1 VRLDRLLGQV
11 DVLETR
17 GDPAGVDVRA
27 IAFNA
32 AEVVPGALYCCL
44 PGNRFDGHDFAP
56 DAVAAGASALLC
68 ERLLP
73 LDVVQVRVGQGRARA
88 AMAQVAAAFHGHPGD
103 SLRVVG
109 VTGTNGKTTVT
120 HLLRAVFEANGWP
133 TAVMGT
139 LDGGLTT
146 PDAPSVQRSLATY
159 RDGGQS
165 AVAMEVSS
173 HALIQHRV
181 DAIRFVVAIF
191 TNLSQDHLDYHR
203 TMDAYFSAKSLLFT
217 PGRTD
222 AGVVNAD
229 DPWGRRLLESA
240 PIALRSFSLADAAD
254 LEMGAVGSSFRWEG
268 RAVTLNL
275 SGRFNVANA
284 LAAAAAARQLGID
297 PGVVAEGLS
306 ALRGIPG
313 RFEMVEAGQSFKAVV
328 DYAHTPS
335 ALEQA
340 LTAARDAAEPE
351 GRVVVV
357 FGCGGDRDRLKRP
370 EMGRIATNL
379 ADLAVLTS
387 DNPRSEDPMAI
398 IGEVRAGVERSDRLV
413 VEPDRAAAIALA
425 VSSARPGDV
434 LLVAGKG
441 HETGQRIGERTLDF
455 DDRVVTRSA
464 IEDTAGARR

>member
-1 VRLDRLLGQV
+1 MRLDRLLGQV

-32 AEVVPGALYCCL
+32 AEVVPGALYCCI

-56 DAVAAGASALLC
+56 AAVAAGASALLC

-73 LDVVQVRVGQGRARA
+73 LDVVQVRVGEGRARA
-88 AMAQVAAAFHGHPGD
+88 AMAQVAAAFYGHPAG

-120 HLLRAVFEANGWP
+120 QLLEAVFEANGWP

-146 PDAPSVQRSLATY
+146 PDALSVQRSLASH
-159 RDGGQS
+159 RDAGRA

-173 HALIQHRV
+173 HALVQHRV
-181 DAIRFVVAIF
+181 EAVRFVVSIF
-191 TNLSQDHLDYHR
+191 TNLSPDHLDYHH
-203 TMDAYFSAKSLLFT
+203 TMEAYFSAKSLLFT
-217 PGRTD
+217 PARSDT
-222 AGVVNAD
+222 GVVNAD

-240 PIALRSFSLADAAD
+240 PIELRPFSLDDAAE
-254 LEMGAVGSSFRWEG
+254 LEVGAAGSTFGWEG
-268 RAVTLNL
+268 RTVTLNL
-275 SGRFNVANA
+275 TGRFNVANA
-284 LAAAAAARQLGID
+284 LAAAAAARELGIG
-297 PGVVAEGLS
+297 PEVVAEGLS
-306 ALRGIPG
+306 AVRGVPG

-335 ALEQA
+335 ALEHV
-340 LTAARDAAEPE
+340 LSAARHAAGPG
-351 GRVVVV
+351 GRVVLV
-357 FGCGGDRDRLKRP
+357 FGCGGDRDRFKRP
-370 EMGRIATNL
+370 AMGRIATRQ

-398 IGEVRAGVERSDRLV
+398 IAEVRGGVDRPDRLV
-413 VEPDRAAAIALA
+413 IEPDRAAAIALA

-434 LLVAGKG
+434 VVVAGKG

-464 IEDTAGARR
+464 IEDTVGARR

>member
-27 IAFNA
+27 ITFNTA
-32 AEVVPGALYCCL
+32 DVVPGALYCCL
-44 PGNRFDGHDFAP
+44 PGGRFDGHDFAA

-73 LDVVQVRVGQGRARA
+73 IDVVQVRVREGDVRA
-88 AMAQVAAAFHGHPGD
+88 AMAQVAAAFHGHPAD

-120 HLLRAVFEANGWP
+120 HLLRAIMETNGWS
-133 TAVMGT
+133 TEVMGT

-146 PDAPSVQRSLATY
+146 PDAPSVQRSLASY
-159 RDGGQS
+159 RDAGRV

-173 HALIQHRV
+173 HALIQRRV
-181 DAIRFVVAIF
+181 DAIRFVVAVF
-191 TNLSQDHLDYHR
+191 TNLSQDHLDYHL
-203 TMDAYFSAKSLLFT
+203 TMDAYYSAKSLLFT
-217 PGRTD
+217 SARAET
-222 AGVVNAD
+222 GVVNAD
-229 DPWGRRLLESA
+229 DPWGQRLLESA
-240 PIALRSFSLADAAD
+240 PMELRPFSLADAAD
-254 LEMGAVGSSFRWEG
+254 LDVGALGSSFRWEG

-306 ALRGIPG
+306 ALRGVPG
-313 RFEMVEAGQSFKAVV
+313 RFETVEAGQSFTAVV

-340 LTAARDAAEPE
+340 LTAARHAATPG

-370 EMGRIATNL
+370 EMGRIATSL

-387 DNPRSEDPMAI
+387 DNPRSEDPLDI
-398 IGEVRAGVERSDRLV
+398 IGEVRGGVDRLDRLV
-413 VEPDRAAAIALA
+413 VEPDRATAIALA
-425 VSSARPGDV
+425 VGDARPGDV
-434 LLVAGKG
+434 VLVAGKG
-441 HETGQRIGERTLDF
+441 HETGQRFGDRTLDF
-455 DDRVVTRSA
+455 DDRLVTRAA

>member
-17 GDPAGVDVRA
+17 GDPARVDVRA

-44 PGNRFDGHDFAP
+44 PGSRFDGHDFAP

-73 LDVVQVRVGQGRARA
+73 LDVVQIRVGAGRVRA
-88 AMAQVAAAFHGHPGD
+88 AMAQVAAAFHGHPAD

-120 HLLRAVFEANGWP
+120 HLLMAIFEANGWP

-146 PDAPSVQRSLATY
+146 PDAPSVQRSLASY
-159 RDGGQS
+159 RDAGRM

-217 PGRTD
+217 PERTD
-222 AGVVNAD
+222 TGVVNTD

-240 PIALRSFSLADAAD
+240 AIDLRSFSLADAVD
-254 LEMGAVGSSFRWEG
+254 LEMGMVGSTFRWEG

-306 ALRGIPG
+306 GLRGVPG
-313 RFEMVEAGQSFKAVV
+313 RFEMVEAGQCFKAVV

-335 ALEQA
+335 ALEQV
-340 LTAARDAAEPE
+340 LTAARHAAGTD

-370 EMGRIATNL
+370 EMGRIAATL

-387 DNPRSEDPMAI
+387 DNPRSEDPLAI
-398 IGEVRAGVERSDRLV
+398 IAEVRGGVDRPDRLV
-413 VEPDRAAAIALA
+413 VEPDREAAIALA

-434 LLVAGKG
+434 VVVAGKG

-464 IEDTAGARR
+464 IEDTAEAPR

>member
-17 GDPAGVDVRA
+17 GDPADVDVRA
-27 IAFNA
+27 ITFNTA
-32 AEVVPGALYCCL
+32 DVVPGALYCCL
-44 PGNRFDGHDFAP
+44 PGDRFDGHDFAA

-73 LDVVQVRVGQGRARA
+73 IDVAQIRVGEGDVRA
-88 AMAQVAAAFHGHPGD
+88 AMAQVAAAFHDHPAD
-103 SLRVVG
+103 RLRVVG

-120 HLLRAVFEANGWP
+120 HLLSAVLEANGWP

-146 PDAPSVQRSLATY
+146 PDAPSVQRSLASY
-159 RDGGQS
+159 RNAGQV

-173 HALIQHRV
+173 HALIQRRV
-181 DAIRFVVAIF
+181 DAIRFAVAVF

-217 PGRTD
+217 PARSDTGI
-222 AGVVNAD
+222 VNAD
-229 DPWGRRLLESA
+229 DPWGQRLLESA
-240 PIALRSFSLADAAD
+240 PMPLRSFSMADAGH
-254 LEMGAVGSSFRWEG
+254 LEVGAIGSSFRWEG
-268 RAVTLNL
+268 RVVTLNL

-284 LAAAAAARQLGID
+284 LAAAAAARELGVD

-306 ALRGIPG
+306 ALRGVPG
-313 RFEMVEAGQSFKAVV
+313 RFETVEAGQSFKAVV

-340 LTAARDAAEPE
+340 LATARHAAAPG

-357 FGCGGDRDRLKRP
+357 FGCGGDRDHLKRAD
-370 EMGRIATNL
+370 MGRIATNL

-387 DNPRSEDPMAI
+387 DNPRSEEPLDI
-398 IGEVRAGVERSDRLV
+398 IGEVRRGVDRLDRLV
-413 VEPDRAAAIALA
+413 VEPDRASAIALA
-425 VSSARPGDV
+425 VESARPGDV
-434 LLVAGKG
+434 VLVAGKG
-441 HETGQRIGERTLDF
+441 HETGQQVGGRTLDF
-455 DDRVVTRSA
+455 DDRVVTKAA
-464 IEDTAGARR
+464 IEDTAGARQ

>member
-17 GDPAGVDVRA
+17 GDPADVDVRA
-27 IAFNA
+27 ITFNTA
-32 AEVVPGALYCCL
+32 DVVPRALYCCL
-44 PGNRFDGHDFAP
+44 PGGRFDGHDFAA

-68 ERLLP
+68 ERFLP
-73 LDVVQVRVGQGRARA
+73 IDVAQVRVGKGDVRA
-88 AMAQVAAAFHGHPGD
+88 AMAQVAAAFHGHPAD

-120 HLLRAVFEANGWP
+120 HLLRAIMETEGWP
-133 TAVMGT
+133 TKVMGT

-146 PDAPSVQRSLATY
+146 PDAPSVQRSLASY
-159 RDGGQS
+159 RDAGQV

-173 HALIQHRV
+173 HALIQRRV
-181 DAIRFVVAIF
+181 DAIRFDVAVF

-217 PGRTD
+217 PAR
-222 AGVVNAD
+222 AEVGVVNAD

-240 PIALRSFSLADAAD
+240 PIELRPFSLADAVD
-254 LEMGAVGSSFRWEG
+254 LDVGALGSSFRWEG

-297 PGVVAEGLS
+297 PGVIAEGLS
-306 ALRGIPG
+306 ALRGVAG

-340 LTAARDAAEPE
+340 LTAARHAAAPG

-370 EMGRIATNL
+370 DMGRIATNL
-379 ADLAVLTS
+379 ADVAVLTS
-387 DNPRSEDPMAI
+387 DNPRGEDPLDI
-398 IGEVRAGVERSDRLV
+398 IGEVRGGVDRPDRLV

-425 VSSARPGDV
+425 VEAARPGDV
-434 LLVAGKG
+434 VLVAGKG

-455 DDRVVTRSA
+455 DDRLVTRAA

>member
-1 VRLDRLLGQV
+1 
-11 DVLETR
+11 
-17 GDPAGVDVRA
+17 
-27 IAFNA
+27 
-32 AEVVPGALYCCL
+32 VVPGALYCCL

-56 DAVAAGASALLC
+56 DAVAVGASALLC

-73 LDVVQVRVGQGRARA
+73 LDVVQVRVGQGQARA

-306 ALRGIPG
+306 ALRGVPG

-455 DDRVVTRSA
+455 DDRVVTTSA

>member
-17 GDPAGVDVRA
+17 GDPARVDVRA
-27 IAFNA
+27 IAFNT
-32 AEVVPGALYCCL
+32 AEVVPGALFCCL

-68 ERLLP
+68 ERPLP
-73 LDVVQVRVGQGRARA
+73 LDVVQIRVGAGQVRA
-88 AMAQVAAAFHGHPGD
+88 AMAQVAAAFHGHPAD

-146 PDAPSVQRSLATY
+146 PDSLSVQRSLASY
-159 RDGGQS
+159 RDGGHV

-173 HALIQHRV
+173 HALTQHRV

-217 PGRTD
+217 PERADIGI
-222 AGVVNAD
+222 VNAD
-229 DPWGRRLLESA
+229 DPWGRRMLESA
-240 PIALRSFSLADAAD
+240 PIDLLSFCLDDAAE
-254 LEMGAVGSSFRWEG
+254 LEMGAVGSTFRWEG

-284 LAAAAAARQLGID
+284 LAAAATARHLGID
-297 PGVVAEGLS
+297 PGVVADGLS
-306 ALRGIPG
+306 SVRGVPG

-340 LTAARDAAEPE
+340 LTAARHAAQPG
-351 GRVVVV
+351 GRVLVV

-370 EMGRIATNL
+370 DMGRIATRL

-398 IGEVRAGVERSDRLV
+398 IADVRAGVERPDRLV

-434 LLVAGKG
+434 VLVAGKG

-455 DDRVVTRSA
+455 DDRLVTRSA